1 MMPSRRILVSSG
13 SVGLFVLG
21 VAAGHA
27 QQGTAAPSS
36 SATSAAAVA
45 AASTVASPSAMERF
59 AGVWDYNPQDSINA
73 ATGRPEQNPRSA
85 TQRAP
90 GGTGGRSGG
99 APLPPPP
106 SQGVPPPQRTPG
118 DPMGPIGAMGPDP
131 AGGRTRDPNGYGA
144 SSLVLAERRTL
155 VRDLLEINE
164 KLTIKVTSD
173 AVSFTD
179 DLGRSRTYP
188 TDGKKYKY
196 RLGAAAYEA
205 RVYWDGAQL
214 KKDIEGTYG
223 FRMSE
228 TYFLGEEGRR
238 LFVIIRLGD
247 LKKKP
252 PPPVSGANRVY
263 DRIEDST
270 FGTPGSDRRRP

>member
-1 MMPSRRILVSSG
+1 MMPSRRNFVSSG
-13 SVGLFVLG
+13 LVGLFVLG
-21 VAAGHA
+21 AAAGHA
-27 QQGTAAPSS
+27 QQGTPASGSS
-36 SATSAAAVA
+36 SAAAAA
-45 AASTVASPSAMERF
+45 GGSTVAGPSVIERF
-59 AGVWDYNPQDSINA
+59 AGAWDYNPQDSINA

-90 GGTGGRSGG
+90 AGTGGTGGRGG
-99 APLPPPP
+99 GVPPPP
-106 SQGVPPPQRTPG
+106 QPGQGGPPPQRTPG
-118 DPMGPIGAMGPDP
+118 DPMGPIGPDP
-131 AGGRTRDPNGYGA
+131 SGGRTRDPNAFG
-144 SSLVLAERRTL
+144 SNPLVLAERRTL

-173 AVSFTD
+173 MVSFTD
-179 DLGRSRTYP
+179 DLGRVLTYP

-205 RVYWDGAQL
+205 RVYWDGPQL
-214 KKDIEGTYG
+214 KKDIEGAYG

-247 LKKKP
+247 LRKKP
-252 PPPVSGANRVY
+252 PPPVLGANRVY
-263 DRIEDST
+263 DRIEDSAL
-270 FGTPGSDRRRP
+270 GTLGSGRRRP

>member
-1 MMPSRRILVSSG
+1 MMPSRRIPVSSG
-13 SVGLFVLG
+13 LVGLFVLG
-21 VAAGHA
+21 AAAGHA
-27 QQGTAAPSS
+27 QQGTPASGSS
-36 SATSAAAVA
+36 SAAAAGG
-45 AASTVASPSAMERF
+45 ASTVASAPVVERF
-59 AGVWDYNPQDSINA
+59 AGAWDYNPQDSINA

-99 APLPPPP
+99 LPPPQP
-106 SQGVPPPQRTPG
+106 NPGVPPPQRTPG
-118 DPMGPIGAMGPDP
+118 DPMTPIGPDP
-131 AGGRTRDPNGYGA
+131 SGGRTRDPNGYGA

-164 KLTIKVTSD
+164 KLTIRVTSD
-173 AVSFTD
+173 SVSFTD
-179 DLGRSRTYP
+179 DLGRALTYP

-214 KKDIEGTYG
+214 KKDIEGAYG

-247 LKKKP
+247 LRKKP

-270 FGTPGSDRRRP
+270 RGTPGSDRRRP